1 MNTIGDASVPFEFDI
16 HALIENE
23 NAPALEHK
31 IHKRFLAMPVN
42 TIGSRKKFFRLTL
55 LAIHQE
61 IDKLKQGDD
70 FTIKTRTEKAVATEY
85 RDTLE
90 TEDDPEKKTKW
101 LALQTALADRQLKID
116 TLRFSFPDAPETEAG
131 DKGT

>member
-1 MNTIGDASVPFEFDI
+1 MNTIGDASVPFELDI

-42 TIGSRKKFFRLTL
+42 KISSRKKFFRVTL
-55 LAIHQE
+55 LDIHLE

-70 FTIKTRTEKAVATEY
+70 FTIKTRTEKAVATE
-85 RDTLE
+85 
-90 TEDDPEKKTKW
+90 
-101 LALQTALADRQLKID
+101 
-116 TLRFSFPDAPETEAG
+116 
-131 DKGT
+131 